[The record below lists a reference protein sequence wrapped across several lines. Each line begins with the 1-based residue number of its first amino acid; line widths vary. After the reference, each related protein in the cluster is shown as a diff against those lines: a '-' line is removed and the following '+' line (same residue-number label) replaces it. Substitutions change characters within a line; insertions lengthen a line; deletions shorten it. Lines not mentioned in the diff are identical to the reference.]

1 MVVDAQLDKPREVRK
16 ALDLVDKD
24 RPSARHLLQRVRP
37 SQGDVAVLG
46 NFHVEHMGRARHLPS
61 QQVHQGGLA
70 CPAAARDHNR
80 FVLLKPW
87 RDAGCYVARM
97 QLQFT
102 KLIERFH
109 TLIVL
114 ILRNKSIFAESS
126 SAISQ
131 YLRNCPSS
139 RPPRWASSFPRRRES
154 ILCPSQCT
162 TACL

>member
-70 CPAAARDHNR
+70 CSAAARDHNR

-87 RDAGCYVARM
+87 RDAGCYVARI

-109 TLIVL
+109 TVIVP
-114 ILRNKSIFAESS
+114 ILRNKSIFAELL

-131 YLRNCPSS
+131 YLRNCTSLVLP
-139 RPPRWASSFPRRRES
+139 FPLDS
-154 ILCPSQCT
+154 
-162 TACL
+162 CLLYTSDAAD